1 MNEGTEYVTLES
13 ALAAISYMVQFLKT
27 EGDTDYCG
35 EAEALLVKRTFKT
48 VGRAQELKGT
58 AGAFTQA
65 VFEGKDVKEND
76 WLCVEVKQQ

>member
-1 MNEGTEYVTLES
+1 MDEGIEYVTLES
-13 ALAAISYMVQFLKT
+13 ALNAIEYARQQDSDKQM
-27 EGDTDYCG
+27 E
-35 EAEALLVKRTFKT
+35 EAKEMLVKRTFKA

-76 WLCVEVKQQ
+76 WLYTEVK